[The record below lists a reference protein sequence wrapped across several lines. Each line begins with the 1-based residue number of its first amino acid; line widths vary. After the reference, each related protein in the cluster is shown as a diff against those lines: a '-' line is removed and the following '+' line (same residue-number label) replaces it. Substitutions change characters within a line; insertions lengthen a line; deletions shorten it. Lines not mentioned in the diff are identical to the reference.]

1 MYLDFA
7 DIGGIRSYR
16 RAKAG
21 ITEGL
26 LRFGGVPGTAKGESR
41 NLESRNL
48 KWTTTAVQP
57 WACQGRTGGV
67 PAYQTDPGP
76 RDHRAA
82 KPQPRKEGKPRNTRK
97 IAFCVCTT
105 NPLQI
110 ERFGQAVFYRGIMPG
125 TIFQE
130 FLRAARFFNVAKNPH
145 VPLQQNFQLHFRFNP
160 RDSTNAEAV
169 SKEIEQEIDLPAF

>member
-1 MYLDFA
+1 MA
-7 DIGGIRSYR
+7 DGREFGRAAGGAAHTPALRGKR
-16 RAKAG
+16 PHAKAAKVG
-21 ITEGL
+21 IAT
-26 LRFGGVPGTAKGESR
+26 KGHKEAQSR
-41 NLESRNL
+41 NQNK
-48 KWTTTAVQP
+48 KWQM
-57 WACQGRTGGV
+57 
-67 PAYQTDPGP
+67 
-76 RDHRAA
+76 
-82 KPQPRKEGKPRNTRK
+82 RNTRK